1 MWPAIALRMCD
12 IGCASSP
19 WPAGIDGVT
28 ITAAAAGPADGN
40 GVTVAAE
47 AASAPVVASTSAFV
61 IRPPSPVPATV
72 ARSIPRSWASLRTI
86 GDKMLERGPRSGI
99 GAGGDAAVACAGN
112 CWACGAGW
120 GGGGGGAACV
130 GGGAAS
136 AGAAVPAAALSS
148 AAGAAWGADAP
159 LPLAPE
165 PSSISIPAVPTGTVA
180 PSATKSFVTV
190 PATGDGTS
198 VSTLSVEISNN
209 GSSALTS
216 SPSALSHFKIVPS
229 TIVSPSCGIWIDVT
243 TASSPRGQTVDRG
256 LDVGD
261 LRQERVLERGR
272 ERHGVVRRCEPN
284 HRRVQMLERL
294 LRDDRGDLRT
304 YPEEVERLV
313 QHQRARRLLDRPD
326 HGLLVDRIHR
336 PQVDDLDG
344 YAASGEGVRRL
355 QRLMHHRAVGDDRDV
370 VAGPLDRRGADRD
383 ELLWILRDVLL
394 DPAIQRLVLEEQARV
409 VVADRGLQQPL
420 RVRRERGA
428 HDLDPTGVREP
439 RLRVHRVEVRCPHAA
454 AARRAQHHRCPHP

>member
-28 ITAAAAGPADGN
+28 ITATAAGPADGN
-40 GVTVAAE
+40 GATVAGE
-47 AASAPVVASTSAFV
+47 AAGAAVAARTSAYV

-72 ARSIPRSWASLRTI
+72 ARSIPRSRASLRTI

-99 GAGGDAAVACAGN
+99 GADGDAAVACAGT
-112 CWACGAGW
+112 CCACGAGW
-120 GGGGGGAACV
+120 GGWGGGAACV
-130 GGGAAS
+130 GGGGGSAGGAGPAARPS
-136 AGAAVPAAALSS
+136 PAAGRAWGGGGPASGGAAVPAAAFSS

-165 PSSISIPAVPTGTVA
+165 PSSISITAVPTGTVA

-229 TIVSPSCGIWIDVT
+229 TMVSPSCGIWIDVT

-383 ELLWILRDVLL
+383 ELLWVLGHVLL
-394 DPAIQRLVLEEQARV
+394 DPAI
-409 VVADRGLQQPL
+409 
-420 RVRRERGA
+420 
-428 HDLDPTGVREP
+428 
-439 RLRVHRVEVRCPHAA
+439 
-454 AARRAQHHRCPHP
+454 

>member
-47 AASAPVVASTSAFV
+47 AAGAPVVASTSAFV

-72 ARSIPRSWASLRTI
+72 VRSIPRSRASLRTI

-99 GAGGDAAVACAGN
+99 GADGDAAVACAGT
-112 CWACGAGW
+112 CCGWGGW
-120 GGGGGGAACV
+120 GGGAAGV

-148 AAGAAWGADAP
+148 VAAACGADAP
-159 LPLAPE
+159 LPIAPE
-165 PSSISIPAVPTGTVA
+165 PSSISITAVPTGTVA

-272 ERHGVVRRCEPN
+272 ERHGVVRRCEPH

-294 LRDDRGDLRT
+294 LGDDRGDLRT
-304 YPEEVERLV
+304 DPEETERLV
-313 QHQRARRLLDRPD
+313 QNERARCLLDRAQ
-326 HGLLVDRIHR
+326 HRLLVDGVHR
-336 PQVDDLDG
+336 P
-344 YAASGEGVRRL
+344 
-355 QRLMHHRAVGDDRDV
+355 
-370 VAGPLDRRGADRD
+370 
-383 ELLWILRDVLL
+383 
-394 DPAIQRLVLEEQARV
+394 
-409 VVADRGLQQPL
+409 
-420 RVRRERGA
+420 
-428 HDLDPTGVREP
+428 
-439 RLRVHRVEVRCPHAA
+439 
-454 AARRAQHHRCPHP
+454 